1 MLVRGHQCEPV
12 AATVNKSPRI
22 WVASTAMHAEQRDL
36 DIVLYGATGSVAK
49 LTARYLPDSTLRV
62 GLAGR
67 SAQRLD
73 DLRQALPDEAR
84 DWPLIVA
91 ETGEPEALNRLAART
106 RVMIS
111 AVGPYAAHGMPVV
124 AACAA
129 AGTDYVDLAAEV
141 PFVRRSIDGHH
152 EQAVESG
159 ARIVHSCGF
168 DSVPSDLT
176 VYALH
181 QRVLTDGAGELADTT
196 FVLRSANYAIG
207 FSRGTVDTMFELMR
221 AGYGDPETR
230 RLLDDPYSLS
240 PDRAAEP
247 DLGPQSDV
255 SLHRGEELA
264 PELTGLWTSGYLM
277 ARYNTRCVR
286 RTNALLGWDYGRR
299 FRYRETASMGSSPVA
314 PAMAAMTNATITGA
328 AKLGGA
334 YLRMFPPG
342 LLESLIPRPNVD
354 GAPRGHY
361 RVETYATTTCGARY
375 VASMAQHGDP
385 GYAAT
390 AVLLGESALAL
401 ARDQDQLP
409 DRRGVL
415 TPASAM
421 GDVLLKR
428 LAAAGVTVHTTR
440 LG

>member
-1 MLVRGHQCEPV
+1 MGDPG
-12 AATVNKSPRI
+12 
-22 WVASTAMHAEQRDL
+22 RDL
-36 DIVLYGATGSVAK
+36 DIVIYGATGSVGK
-49 LTARYLPDSTLRV
+49 LTARYLARSGLRIGV
-62 GLAGR
+62 VGR
-67 SAQRLD
+67 SAQRLGA
-73 DLRQALPDEAR
+73 LRQELPEA
-84 DWPLIVA
+84 DWPLIVVD
-91 ETGEPEALNRLAART
+91 TGEQDALRRLAGRT

-111 AVGPYAAHGMPVV
+111 TVGPYATHGLAVV

-141 PFVRRSIDGHH
+141 PFVRRSIDAFH
-152 EQAVESG
+152 EQSVQSG

-181 QRVLTDGAGELADTT
+181 RRVLADGAGELADTT
-196 FVLRSANYAIG
+196 FVLRAANYAMG

-221 AGYGDPETR
+221 AGWGDPETR

-240 PDRAAEP
+240 PDRVAEP
-247 DLGPQSDV
+247 DLGPQPDV

-264 PELTGLWTSGYLM
+264 PELAGLWTSGYLM
-277 ARYNTRCVR
+277 ALYNTRCVR
-286 RTNALLGWDYGRR
+286 RTNALLGWIYGRR
-299 FRYRETASMGSSPVA
+299 FRYSETASMGSSLAA

-328 AKLGGA
+328 SRLGGA
-334 YLRMFPPG
+334 YLRMWPPR
-342 LLESLIPRPNVD
+342 LLESLIPRPNGD

-361 RVETYATTTCGARY
+361 RVETYATTTTGARY
-375 VASMAQHGDP
+375 MASMAQQGDP

-401 ARDQDQLP
+401 ARDREQLS

-428 LAAAGVTVHTTR
+428 LAAIGVTVHTAH
-440 LG
+440 LV

>member
-1 MLVRGHQCEPV
+1 MGDP
-12 AATVNKSPRI
+12 
-22 WVASTAMHAEQRDL
+22 QRDL
-36 DIVLYGATGSVAK
+36 DIVVYGATGSVGK
-49 LTARYLPDSTLRV
+49 LTARYLARSGLRV

-73 DLRQALPDEAR
+73 GLRQALPDEAR

-91 ETGEPEALNRLAART
+91 DTGQREALNRLAART

-111 AVGPYAAHGMPVV
+111 TVGPYAAHGLPVV

-129 AGTDYVDLAAEV
+129 AGTDYLDLAAEV
-141 PFVRRSIDGHH
+141 PFVRRSIDAHH
-152 EQAVESG
+152 EQSIESG

-168 DSVPSDLT
+168 DSIPSDLT

-181 QRVLTDGAGELADTT
+181 RRVVADGAGELADTT
-196 FVLRSANYAIG
+196 FVLRAANYAMG

-221 AGYGDPETR
+221 AGSGDPETR
-230 RLLDDPYSLS
+230 RMLDDPYSLS
-240 PDRAAEP
+240 PHRAGEP
-247 DLGPQSDV
+247 DLGPQQDV

-277 ARYNTRCVR
+277 ALYNTRCVR
-286 RTNALLGWDYGRR
+286 RTNALLGWGYGRG
-299 FRYRETASMGSSPVA
+299 FRYTETASMGSSPAA

-328 AKLGGA
+328 SRLGGA

-342 LLESLIPRPNVD
+342 LLESLIPRQNGD

-361 RVETYATTTCGARY
+361 RVETYATTTSGARY
-375 VASMAQHGDP
+375 VASMAQQGDP

-390 AVLLGESALAL
+390 ALLLGESALAL
-401 ARDQDQLP
+401 ARDRDQLP
-409 DRRGVL
+409 DRCGVL

-421 GDVLLKR
+421 GGVLLKR
-428 LAAAGVTVHTTR
+428 LATAGVTVHTAR

>member
-1 MLVRGHQCEPV
+1 
-12 AATVNKSPRI
+12 
-22 WVASTAMHAEQRDL
+22 MHAAPRDL
-36 DIVLYGATGSVAK
+36 DIVLYGATGSVGK
-49 LTARYLPDSTLRV
+49 LTARYLAGSGLRV

-73 DLRQALPDEAR
+73 GLRQVLPDEAR
-84 DWPLIVA
+84 EWPLIVA
-91 ETGEPEALNRLAART
+91 DTGEPEALNQLAART
-106 RVMIS
+106 HVVIS
-111 AVGPYAAHGMPVV
+111 TVGPYATHGLPVV

-129 AGTDYVDLAAEV
+129 AGTNYVDLAAEV
-141 PFVRRSIDGHH
+141 PFVRRSIDAHH
-152 EQAVESG
+152 EQSIETG

-168 DSVPSDLT
+168 DSIPSDLS

-181 QRVLTDGAGELADTT
+181 RAVVADGAGELAETA

-207 FSRGTVDTMFELMR
+207 FSRGTVGTMFELMR
-221 AGYGDPETR
+221 AGFGDPETR

-247 DLGPQSDV
+247 DLGPQPDV

-277 ARYNTRCVR
+277 ALYNTRCVR
-286 RTNALLGWDYGRR
+286 RSNALLAWEYGRR
-299 FRYRETASMGSSPVA
+299 FRYTESASMGSSPVA

-328 AKLGGA
+328 SRLGGA
-334 YLRMFPPG
+334 YLRLLPPR
-342 LLESLIPRPNVD
+342 LLESLIPAPSSD

-361 RVETYATTTCGARY
+361 RVETYAATTSGARY
-375 VASMAQHGDP
+375 VASMTQDGDP

-401 ARDQDQLP
+401 ARDRDQLP

-421 GDVLLKR
+421 GDALLKR
-428 LAAAGVTVHTTR
+428 LAAVGVTVHVAQ
-440 LG
+440 LA

>member
-1 MLVRGHQCEPV
+1 MGDPG
-12 AATVNKSPRI
+12 
-22 WVASTAMHAEQRDL
+22 RDL
-36 DIVLYGATGSVAK
+36 DIVIYGATGSVGK
-49 LTARYLPDSTLRV
+49 LTARYLARSGLRIGV
-62 GLAGR
+62 AGR
-67 SAQRLD
+67 SAQRLGA
-73 DLRQALPDEAR
+73 LRQELPEA
-84 DWPLIVA
+84 DWPLIVVD
-91 ETGEPEALNRLAART
+91 TGEQDALRRLAGRT

-111 AVGPYAAHGMPVV
+111 TVGPYATHGLAVV

-141 PFVRRSIDGHH
+141 PFVRRSIDAFH
-152 EQAVESG
+152 EQSVQSG

-181 QRVLTDGAGELADTT
+181 RRVLADGAGELADTT
-196 FVLRSANYAIG
+196 FVLRAANYAMG

-221 AGYGDPETR
+221 AGWGDPETR

-240 PDRAAEP
+240 PDRVAEP
-247 DLGPQSDV
+247 DLGPQPDV

-264 PELTGLWTSGYLM
+264 PELAGLWTSGYLM
-277 ARYNTRCVR
+277 ALYNTRCVR
-286 RTNALLGWDYGRR
+286 RTNALLGWIYGRR
-299 FRYRETASMGSSPVA
+299 FRYSETASMGSSLAA

-328 AKLGGA
+328 SRLGGA
-334 YLRMFPPG
+334 YLWMWPPR
-342 LLESLIPRPNVD
+342 LLESLIPRPNGD

-361 RVETYATTTCGARY
+361 RVETYATTTTGARY
-375 VASMAQHGDP
+375 MASMAQQGDP

-401 ARDQDQLP
+401 ARDREQLS

-428 LAAAGVTVHTTR
+428 LAAIGVTVHTAH
-440 LG
+440 LV

>member
-1 MLVRGHQCEPV
+1 V
-12 AATVNKSPRI
+12 
-22 WVASTAMHAEQRDL
+22 
-36 DIVLYGATGSVAK
+36 
-49 LTARYLPDSTLRV
+49 
-62 GLAGR
+62 AGR
-67 SAQRLD
+67 SAQRLGA
-73 DLRQALPDEAR
+73 LRQELPEA
-84 DWPLIVA
+84 DWPLIVVD
-91 ETGEPEALNRLAART
+91 TGEQDALRRLAGRT

-111 AVGPYAAHGMPVV
+111 TVGPYATHGLAVV

-141 PFVRRSIDGHH
+141 PFVRRSIDAFH
-152 EQAVESG
+152 EQSVQSG

-181 QRVLTDGAGELADTT
+181 RRVLADGAGELADTT
-196 FVLRSANYAIG
+196 FVLRAANYAMG

-221 AGYGDPETR
+221 AGWGDPETR

-240 PDRAAEP
+240 PDRVAEP
-247 DLGPQSDV
+247 DLGPQPDV

-264 PELTGLWTSGYLM
+264 PELAGLWTSGYLM
-277 ARYNTRCVR
+277 ALYNTRCVR
-286 RTNALLGWDYGRR
+286 RTNALLGWIYGRR
-299 FRYRETASMGSSPVA
+299 FRYSETASMGSSLAA

-328 AKLGGA
+328 SRLGGA
-334 YLRMFPPG
+334 YLRMWPPR
-342 LLESLIPRPNVD
+342 LLESLIPRPNGD

-361 RVETYATTTCGARY
+361 RVETYATTTTGARY
-375 VASMAQHGDP
+375 MASMAQQGDP

-401 ARDQDQLP
+401 ARDREQLS

-428 LAAAGVTVHTTR
+428 LAAIGVTVHTAH
-440 LG
+440 LV

>member
-1 MLVRGHQCEPV
+1 MGDPG
-12 AATVNKSPRI
+12 
-22 WVASTAMHAEQRDL
+22 RDL
-36 DIVLYGATGSVAK
+36 DIVIYGATGSVGK
-49 LTARYLPDSTLRV
+49 LTARYLARSGLRIGV
-62 GLAGR
+62 AGR
-67 SAQRLD
+67 SAQRLGA
-73 DLRQALPDEAR
+73 LRQELPEA
-84 DWPLIVA
+84 DWPLIVVD
-91 ETGEPEALNRLAART
+91 TGEQDALRRLAGRT

-111 AVGPYAAHGMPVV
+111 TVGPYATHGLAVV

-141 PFVRRSIDGHH
+141 PFVRRSIDAFH
-152 EQAVESG
+152 EQSVQSG

-181 QRVLTDGAGELADTT
+181 RRVLADGAGELADTT
-196 FVLRSANYAIG
+196 FVLRAANYALG
-207 FSRGTVDTMFELMR
+207 FSHGTVDTMFELMR
-221 AGYGDPETR
+221 AGWGDPETR

-240 PDRAAEP
+240 PDRVAEP
-247 DLGPQSDV
+247 DLGPQPDV

-264 PELTGLWTSGYLM
+264 PELAGLWTSGYLM
-277 ARYNTRCVR
+277 ALYNTRCVR
-286 RTNALLGWDYGRR
+286 RTNALLGWIYGRR
-299 FRYRETASMGSSPVA
+299 FRYSETASMGSSLAA

-328 AKLGGA
+328 SRLGGA
-334 YLRMFPPG
+334 YLRMWPPR
-342 LLESLIPRPNVD
+342 LLESLIPRPNGD

-361 RVETYATTTCGARY
+361 RVETYATTTTGARY
-375 VASMAQHGDP
+375 MASMAQQGDP

-401 ARDQDQLP
+401 ARDREQLS

-428 LAAAGVTVHTTR
+428 LAAIGVTVHTAH
-440 LG
+440 LV

>member
-1 MLVRGHQCEPV
+1 MGDPG
-12 AATVNKSPRI
+12 
-22 WVASTAMHAEQRDL
+22 RDL
-36 DIVLYGATGSVAK
+36 DIVIYGATGSVGK
-49 LTARYLPDSTLRV
+49 LTARYLARSGLRIGV
-62 GLAGR
+62 AGR
-67 SAQRLD
+67 SAQRLGA
-73 DLRQALPDEAR
+73 LRQELPEA
-84 DWPLIVA
+84 DWPLIVVD
-91 ETGEPEALNRLAART
+91 TGEQDALRRLAGRT

-111 AVGPYAAHGMPVV
+111 TVGPYATHGLAVV

-141 PFVRRSIDGHH
+141 PFVRRSIDAHH
-152 EQAVESG
+152 EQSVQSG

-181 QRVLTDGAGELADTT
+181 RRVLADGAGELADTT
-196 FVLRSANYAIG
+196 FVLRAANYAMG

-221 AGYGDPETR
+221 AGWGDPETR

-240 PDRAAEP
+240 PDRVAEP
-247 DLGPQSDV
+247 DLGPQPDV
-255 SLHRGEELA
+255 SLHRGEEVA
-264 PELTGLWTSGYLM
+264 PELAGLWTSGYLM
-277 ARYNTRCVR
+277 ALYNTRCVR
-286 RTNALLGWDYGRR
+286 RTNALLGWIYGRR
-299 FRYRETASMGSSPVA
+299 FRYSETASMGSSLAA

-328 AKLGGA
+328 SRLGGA
-334 YLRMFPPG
+334 YLRMWPPR
-342 LLESLIPRPNVD
+342 LLESLIPRPNGD

-361 RVETYATTTCGARY
+361 RVETYATTTSGARY
-375 VASMAQHGDP
+375 MASMAQQGDP

-401 ARDQDQLP
+401 ARDREQLS

-421 GDVLLKR
+421 GDALLKR
-428 LAAAGVTVHTTR
+428 LAAIGVTVHTAH
-440 LG
+440 LV

>member
-1 MLVRGHQCEPV
+1 MGGSH
-12 AATVNKSPRI
+12 
-22 WVASTAMHAEQRDL
+22 RDL
-36 DIVLYGATGSVAK
+36 DVLLYGATGSVGR
-49 LTARYLPDSTLRV
+49 LTAQYLARSGLRV

-67 SAQRLD
+67 SAERLD
-73 DLRQALPDEAR
+73 GVWQALPDEAR
-84 DWPLIVA
+84 GWPLIV
-91 ETGEPEALNRLAART
+91 TDVGELGRLAART

-111 AVGPYAAHGMPVV
+111 TVGPYAANGLPVV

-129 AGTDYVDLAAEV
+129 AGTNYVDLAAEV
-141 PFVRRSIDGHH
+141 PFVRSSIDAHH
-152 EQAVESG
+152 EEAAASG

-168 DSVPSDLT
+168 DSIPSDLT

-181 QRVLTDGAGELADTT
+181 QRVIADGTGELADTT
-196 FVLRSANYAIG
+196 LVLRAANYAMG

-221 AGYGDPETR
+221 TGWGDPQAR
-230 RLLDDPYSLS
+230 RMLDDPYSLS
-240 PDRAAEP
+240 PDRAGEP
-247 DLGPQSDV
+247 DLGRQPDV

-264 PELTGLWTSGYLM
+264 PELAGLWTSGYLM
-277 ARYNTRCVR
+277 ALYNTRCVR
-286 RTNALLGWDYGRR
+286 RTNALLGWAYGRR
-299 FRYRETASMGSSPVA
+299 FRYTETASMGSSPVA

-328 AKLGGA
+328 SRLGGA
-334 YLRMFPPG
+334 YLRMFPRG
-342 LLESLIPRPNVD
+342 LLEGLIPKPNGD

-361 RVETYATTTCGARY
+361 RVETYATTTSGARY
-375 VASMAQHGDP
+375 VASMAQEGDP

-401 ARDQDQLP
+401 AKDRGQLP

-428 LAAAGVTVHTTR
+428 LAAVGVTVDTTR
-440 LG
+440 LS

>member
-1 MLVRGHQCEPV
+1 MEAGE
-12 AATVNKSPRI
+12 
-22 WVASTAMHAEQRDL
+22 RDL
-36 DIVLYGATGSVAK
+36 DIMLYGATGSVGK
-49 LTARYLPDSTLRV
+49 LTARYLARGGLRI

-73 DLRQALPDEAR
+73 NLRQALPVHAR
-84 DWPLIVA
+84 EWPLIVA
-91 ETGEPEALNRLAART
+91 DSGQSEALHRLAART
-106 RVMIS
+106 RVVIS
-111 AVGPYAAHGMPVV
+111 TVGPFAANGLAVV

-141 PFVRRSIDGHH
+141 PFVRRSIDTHH
-152 EQAVESG
+152 EQSVESG

-168 DSVPSDLT
+168 DSIPSDLT

-181 QRVLTDGAGELADTT
+181 RRVVADGAGELADTT
-196 FVLRSANYAIG
+196 FVLRAANYAMG
-207 FSRGTVDTMFELMR
+207 FSRGTVDTMFDLMR
-221 AGYGDPETR
+221 AGFGDPETR
-230 RLLDDPYSLS
+230 RMLDDPYSLS

-247 DLGPQSDV
+247 DLGPQKDV

-264 PELTGLWTSGYLM
+264 PELAGLWTSGYLM
-277 ARYNTRCVR
+277 ALYNTRCVR

-299 FRYRETASMGSSPVA
+299 FRYSETASMGSSPAA

-328 AKLGGA
+328 SRLGGA
-334 YLRMFPPG
+334 YLRMFPQG
-342 LLESLIPRPNVD
+342 LLESLIPRRDSD
-354 GAPRGHY
+354 GSARGHY

-375 VASMAQHGDP
+375 VASMAQQGDP
-385 GYAAT
+385 GYGAT

-401 ARDQDQLP
+401 ACDRDQLP
-409 DRRGVL
+409 DRGGVL

-428 LAAAGVTVHTTR
+428 LAAAGVTVDTAK

>member
-1 MLVRGHQCEPV
+1 MGDPG
-12 AATVNKSPRI
+12 
-22 WVASTAMHAEQRDL
+22 RDL
-36 DIVLYGATGSVAK
+36 DIVIYGATGSVGK
-49 LTARYLPDSTLRV
+49 LTARYLARSGLRIGV
-62 GLAGR
+62 AGR
-67 SAQRLD
+67 SAQRLGA
-73 DLRQALPDEAR
+73 LRQELPEA
-84 DWPLIVA
+84 DWPLIVVD
-91 ETGEPEALNRLAART
+91 TGEQDALRRLAGRT

-111 AVGPYAAHGMPVV
+111 TVGPYATHGLAVV

-141 PFVRRSIDGHH
+141 PFVRRSIDAFH
-152 EQAVESG
+152 EQSVQSG

-181 QRVLTDGAGELADTT
+181 RRVLADGAGELADTT
-196 FVLRSANYAIG
+196 FVLRAANYAMG

-221 AGYGDPETR
+221 AGWGDPETR

-240 PDRAAEP
+240 PDRVAEP
-247 DLGPQSDV
+247 DLGPQPDV

-264 PELTGLWTSGYLM
+264 PELAGLWTSGYLM
-277 ARYNTRCVR
+277 ALYNTRCVR
-286 RTNALLGWDYGRR
+286 RTNALLGWIYGRR
-299 FRYRETASMGSSPVA
+299 FRYSETASMGSSLAA

-328 AKLGGA
+328 SRLGGA
-334 YLRMFPPG
+334 YLRMWPPR
-342 LLESLIPRPNVD
+342 LLESLIPRPNGD
-354 GAPRGHY
+354 RAPRGHY
-361 RVETYATTTCGARY
+361 RVETYATTTTGARY
-375 VASMAQHGDP
+375 MASMAQQGDP

-401 ARDQDQLP
+401 ARDREQLS

-428 LAAAGVTVHTTR
+428 LAAIGVTVHTAH
-440 LG
+440 LV

>member
-1 MLVRGHQCEPV
+1 MRADP
-12 AATVNKSPRI
+12 
-22 WVASTAMHAEQRDL
+22 RDL
-36 DIVLYGATGSVAK
+36 DIVLYGASGSVGT
-49 LTARYLPDSTLRV
+49 LTARYLSGSGLRV

-67 SAQRLD
+67 SSQRLEA
-73 DLRQALPDEAR
+73 LRQALPDEAR

-91 ETGEPEALNRLAART
+91 DTGDQEALNRLAAQT
-106 RVMIS
+106 RVMVS
-111 AVGPYAAHGMPVV
+111 TVGPYAAHGLPVV

-129 AGTDYVDLAAEV
+129 GGTDYVDLAAEV
-141 PFVRRSIDGHH
+141 PFVRHSIDAHH
-152 EQAVESG
+152 RRAIESG

-168 DSVPSDLT
+168 DSIPSDLT

-181 QRVLTDGAGELADTT
+181 RAVKADGAGELTDTT
-196 FVLRSANYAIG
+196 FVLRDANYATG

-221 AGYGDPETR
+221 AGFGDPETR

-247 DLGPQSDV
+247 DLGAQPDV

-277 ARYNTRCVR
+277 SLYNTRCVR
-286 RTNALLGWDYGRR
+286 RTNALLGWEYGRR
-299 FRYRETASMGSSPVA
+299 FRYTETASMGSSPVA

-328 AKLGGA
+328 SRLGGA
-334 YLRMFPPG
+334 YLRMFPAG
-342 LLESLIPRPNVD
+342 MLERMIPRANAD
-354 GAPRGHY
+354 GAPRGRY

-375 VASMAQHGDP
+375 VASMAQQGDP
-385 GYAAT
+385 GYGAT

-401 ARDQDQLP
+401 ACDRDRLP
-409 DRRGVL
+409 ARSGVL

-421 GDVLLKR
+421 GDVLLSR
-428 LAAAGVTVHTTR
+428 LAAVGVTVQTAR

>member
-1 MLVRGHQCEPV
+1 MGDPG
-12 AATVNKSPRI
+12 
-22 WVASTAMHAEQRDL
+22 RDL
-36 DIVLYGATGSVAK
+36 DIVIYGATGSVGK
-49 LTARYLPDSTLRV
+49 LTARYLARSGLRIGV
-62 GLAGR
+62 AGR
-67 SAQRLD
+67 SAQRLGA
-73 DLRQALPDEAR
+73 LRQELPEA
-84 DWPLIVA
+84 DWPLIVVD
-91 ETGEPEALNRLAART
+91 TGEQDALRRLAGRT

-111 AVGPYAAHGMPVV
+111 TVGPYATHGLAVV

-141 PFVRRSIDGHH
+141 PFVRRSIDAFH
-152 EQAVESG
+152 EQSVQSG

-181 QRVLTDGAGELADTT
+181 RRVLADGAGELADTT
-196 FVLRSANYAIG
+196 FVLRAANYAMG

-221 AGYGDPETR
+221 AGWGDPETR

-240 PDRAAEP
+240 PDRVAEP
-247 DLGPQSDV
+247 DLGPQPDV

-264 PELTGLWTSGYLM
+264 PELAGLWTSGYLM
-277 ARYNTRCVR
+277 ALYNTRCVR
-286 RTNALLGWDYGRR
+286 RTNALLGWIYGRR
-299 FRYRETASMGSSPVA
+299 FRYSETASMGSSLAA

-328 AKLGGA
+328 SRLGGA
-334 YLRMFPPG
+334 YLRMWPPR
-342 LLESLIPRPNVD
+342 LLESLIPRPNGD

-361 RVETYATTTCGARY
+361 RVETYATTTTGARY
-375 VASMAQHGDP
+375 MVSMAQQGDP

-401 ARDQDQLP
+401 ARDREQLS

-428 LAAAGVTVHTTR
+428 LAAIGVTVHTAH
-440 LG
+440 LV

>member
-1 MLVRGHQCEPV
+1 MGD
-12 AATVNKSPRI
+12 A
-22 WVASTAMHAEQRDL
+22 QRDL
-36 DIVLYGATGSVAK
+36 DIVIFGATGSVGK
-49 LTARYLPDSTLRV
+49 LTARYLAGSGLRV
-62 GLAGR
+62 GLVGR
-67 SAQRLD
+67 SAERLD
-73 DLRQALPDEAR
+73 GLQETLPDEAR

-91 ETGEPEALNRLAART
+91 DTGQREALNRLATRT
-106 RVMIS
+106 RVVIS
-111 AVGPYAAHGMPVV
+111 AVGPYAAHGLPVV

-141 PFVRRSIDGHH
+141 PFVRRSIDAHH
-152 EQAVESG
+152 EQSVASG

-181 QRVLTDGAGELADTT
+181 RRVVADGAGELADTT
-196 FVLRSANYAIG
+196 FVLRAATYAMG

-221 AGYGDPETR
+221 AGSGDPETR
-230 RLLDDPYSLS
+230 RMLDDPYSLS
-240 PDRAAEP
+240 PHRAAEP
-247 DLGPQSDV
+247 DLGPQADV

-277 ARYNTRCVR
+277 ALYNTRCVR
-286 RTNALLGWDYGRR
+286 RTNALLGWDYGRS
-299 FRYRETASMGSSPVA
+299 FRYTETASMGSSPVA

-328 AKLGGA
+328 SRLGGA

-342 LLESLIPRPNVD
+342 LLESLIPRPNGD
-354 GAPRGHY
+354 GGPNGHY
-361 RVETYATTTCGARY
+361 RVETYATTTGGARY
-375 VASMAQHGDP
+375 VASMAQQGDP

-390 AVLLGESALAL
+390 ALLLGESALAL
-401 ARDQDQLP
+401 VCDRDQLP

-421 GDVLLKR
+421 GEVLLKR
-428 LAAAGVTVHTTR
+428 LAAVGVPVHTAR
-440 LG
+440 VV

>member
-1 MLVRGHQCEPV
+1 MGDPG
-12 AATVNKSPRI
+12 
-22 WVASTAMHAEQRDL
+22 RDL
-36 DIVLYGATGSVAK
+36 DIVIYGATGSVGK
-49 LTARYLPDSTLRV
+49 LTARYLARSGLRIGV
-62 GLAGR
+62 AGR
-67 SAQRLD
+67 SAQRLGA
-73 DLRQALPDEAR
+73 LRQELPEA
-84 DWPLIVA
+84 DWPLIVVD
-91 ETGEPEALNRLAART
+91 TGEQDALRRLAGRT

-111 AVGPYAAHGMPVV
+111 TVGPYATHGLAVV

-141 PFVRRSIDGHH
+141 PFVRRSIDAFH
-152 EQAVESG
+152 EQSVQSG

-181 QRVLTDGAGELADTT
+181 RRVLADGAGELADTT
-196 FVLRSANYAIG
+196 FVLRAANYALG

-221 AGYGDPETR
+221 AGWGDPETR

-240 PDRAAEP
+240 PDRVAEP
-247 DLGPQSDV
+247 DLGPQPDV

-264 PELTGLWTSGYLM
+264 PELAGLWTSGYLM
-277 ARYNTRCVR
+277 ALYNTRCVR
-286 RTNALLGWDYGRR
+286 RTNALLGWIYGRR
-299 FRYRETASMGSSPVA
+299 FRYSETASMGSSLAA

-328 AKLGGA
+328 SRLGGA
-334 YLRMFPPG
+334 YLRMWPPR
-342 LLESLIPRPNVD
+342 LLESLIPRPNGD

-361 RVETYATTTCGARY
+361 RVETYATTTTGARY
-375 VASMAQHGDP
+375 MASMAQQGDP

-401 ARDQDQLP
+401 ARDRDELS
-409 DRRGVL
+409 DRGGVL

-428 LAAAGVTVHTTR
+428 LAAIGVTVHTAH
-440 LG
+440 LV

>member
-1 MLVRGHQCEPV
+1 MGDPG
-12 AATVNKSPRI
+12 
-22 WVASTAMHAEQRDL
+22 RDL
-36 DIVLYGATGSVAK
+36 DIVIYGATGSVGK
-49 LTARYLPDSTLRV
+49 LTARYLARSGLRIGV
-62 GLAGR
+62 AGR
-67 SAQRLD
+67 SAQRLGA
-73 DLRQALPDEAR
+73 LRQELPEA
-84 DWPLIVA
+84 DWPLIVVD
-91 ETGEPEALNRLAART
+91 TGEQDALRRLAGRT

-111 AVGPYAAHGMPVV
+111 TVGPYATHGLAVV

-141 PFVRRSIDGHH
+141 PFVRRSIDAFH
-152 EQAVESG
+152 EQSVQSG

-181 QRVLTDGAGELADTT
+181 RRVLADGAGELADTT
-196 FVLRSANYAIG
+196 FVLRAANYAMG

-221 AGYGDPETR
+221 AGWGDPETR

-240 PDRAAEP
+240 PDRVAEP
-247 DLGPQSDV
+247 DLGPQPDV

-264 PELTGLWTSGYLM
+264 PELAGLWTSGYLM
-277 ARYNTRCVR
+277 ALYNTRCVR
-286 RTNALLGWDYGRR
+286 RTNALLGWIYGRR
-299 FRYRETASMGSSPVA
+299 FRYSETASMGSSLAA

-328 AKLGGA
+328 SRLGGA
-334 YLRMFPPG
+334 YLRIWPPR
-342 LLESLIPRPNVD
+342 LLESLIPRPNGD

-361 RVETYATTTCGARY
+361 RVETYATTTTGARY
-375 VASMAQHGDP
+375 MASMAQQGDP

-401 ARDQDQLP
+401 ARDREQLS

-428 LAAAGVTVHTTR
+428 LAAIGVTVHTAH
-440 LG
+440 LV

>member
-1 MLVRGHQCEPV
+1 MGDPG
-12 AATVNKSPRI
+12 
-22 WVASTAMHAEQRDL
+22 RDL
-36 DIVLYGATGSVAK
+36 EIVIYGATGSVGK
-49 LTARYLPDSTLRV
+49 LTARYLARSGLRIGV
-62 GLAGR
+62 AGR
-67 SAQRLD
+67 SAQGLGA
-73 DLRQALPDEAR
+73 LRQELPEAR
-84 DWPLIVA
+84 DWPLIVVD
-91 ETGEPEALNRLAART
+91 TGEQDALRRLAGRT

-111 AVGPYAAHGMPVV
+111 TVGPYATHGLAVV

-141 PFVRRSIDGHH
+141 PFVRRSIDAHH
-152 EQAVESG
+152 EQSVESG

-181 QRVLTDGAGELADTT
+181 RRVLADGAGELADTT
-196 FVLRSANYAIG
+196 FVLRAANYAMG

-221 AGYGDPETR
+221 AGWGDPETR

-240 PDRAAEP
+240 PDRVAEP
-247 DLGPQSDV
+247 DLGPQPDV

-264 PELTGLWTSGYLM
+264 PELAGLWTSGYLM
-277 ARYNTRCVR
+277 ALYNTRCVR
-286 RTNALLGWDYGRR
+286 RTNALLGWIYGRR
-299 FRYRETASMGSSPVA
+299 FRYSETASMGSSLAA

-328 AKLGGA
+328 SRLGGA
-334 YLRMFPPG
+334 YLRMWPPR
-342 LLESLIPRPNVD
+342 LLESLIPRPNGD

-361 RVETYATTTCGARY
+361 RVETYATTTSGARY
-375 VASMAQHGDP
+375 MASMAQQGDP

-401 ARDQDQLP
+401 ARDREQLS

-421 GDVLLKR
+421 GDALLKR
-428 LAAAGVTVHTTR
+428 LAAIGVTVHTAH
-440 LG
+440 LV